1 MSKTPRESLT
11 MDEILENLPSPVLI
25 VKFHK
30 IIWANQSFWEFY
42 LPDEAQD
49 FSMPQ
54 NPPQIDMYQLVKRN
68 SRGSLREYLLSL
80 SSLEKPFETI
90 LISADEEFTPVLI
103 SGRCLN
109 PVSQIEDRVFL
120 FVCTDISDKLKS
132 EFLLY
137 EMLEQIDE
145 IFFVISLENQT
156 LQYINKR
163 GLMLLRKN
171 EEEIKKRN
179 YQEFF
184 PELKWPHLS
193 NLIDIATRNMMPL
206 HDKEITARL
215 TTGIKVYFANIIPI
229 NDFSH
234 TYRLMLVTLRD
245 ITKFQSRINIANQLE
260 KIIQSIPDPM
270 VIVDENL
277 ETRLINHATVRLRGI
292 NPLRIKEAIPFLCS
306 EIFPRPECNTELCPI
321 RRMIQLNEEIRDEEV
336 EMIDDVGRLRTFLLS
351 IIPLQMV
358 TDQQF
363 FLMRF
368 SDITTK
374 KEYEKELTIY
384 QKKLKEENLKLQ
396 QEITQ
401 MKITPVHEK
410 PIKKPQIK
418 TKSKIPKEKTP
429 DLESGTSYLF
439 TGIDMEFPYTTFID
453 QVHSG
458 KLGLVISRI
467 HPDKIRKKYALK
479 ETPIVWVNNSMMD
492 ENKRYIQPN
501 LQIILHLLKTFL
513 KEASSKKGKSIILID
528 CIEYLTIY
536 NDFKKIIQ
544 FYEVLSENIVIS
556 DSISITTLD
565 PDAFEPKEFAL
576 LKRGS
581 EILLKKKD

>member
-1 MSKTPRESLT
+1 MSKSPRNSLT

-30 IIWANQSFWEFY
+30 IVWANQSFWEFY
-42 LPDEAQD
+42 LPDEAQE
-49 FSMPQ
+49 FPMPQ
-54 NPPQIDMYQLVKRN
+54 NPPTIDIYQLVKRN

-90 LISADEEFTPVLI
+90 LISSDEEYTPVLI

-109 PVSQIEDRVFL
+109 PVSEIEDRVFL
-120 FVCTDISDKLKS
+120 LVCTDISDKLKS

-145 IFFVISLENQT
+145 IFFVISLENQY

-171 EEEIKKRN
+171 EDDIKNRK
-179 YQEFF
+179 YTDFF
-184 PELKWPHLS
+184 PELNWPHLN
-193 NLIDIATRNMMPL
+193 NLIDLSTRNMMPL
-206 HDKEITARL
+206 HDKEITARFSS
-215 TTGIKVYFANIIPI
+215 GVKVYFANIIPI

-234 TYRLMLVTLRD
+234 TYRLMLVTLRE
-245 ITKFQSRINIANQLE
+245 ITQFRAKINLANQLE

-270 VIVDENL
+270 LIVDENL
-277 ETRLINHATVRLRGI
+277 ETRLINHATVNLRGI
-292 NPLRIKEAIPFLCS
+292 NPLRIKEPIALLCS
-306 EIFPRPECNTELCPI
+306 EIFQRPECNTDQCPI
-321 RRMIQLNEEIRDEEV
+321 RRMIHFNEDIKDEEV
-336 EMIDDVGRLRTFLLS
+336 ELLDEMGKLRTFLLS
-351 IIPLQMV
+351 IIPLQMI
-358 TDQQF
+358 TEQHF

-384 QKKLKEENLKLQ
+384 QKKLKEENVKLQ

-410 PIKKPQIK
+410 PIKKTQIK
-418 TKSKIPKEKTP
+418 TKQNAIVEKIM
-429 DLESGTSYLF
+429 DLSLGTSYIF
-439 TGIDMEFPYTTFID
+439 TDTNMDIPYNAFIS

-458 KLGLVISRI
+458 KLGLVISRL
-467 HPDKIRKKYALK
+467 HPDKIRKKYSLK
-479 ETPIVWVNNSMMD
+479 ETPIVWVNNSIVD

-501 LQIILHLLKTFL
+501 LQIILHLLKAFL
-513 KEASSKKGKSIILID
+513 KEASNNNEKSIILID
-528 CIEYLTIY
+528 CLEYLTIY
-536 NDFKKIIQ
+536 NEFKKIIQ
-544 FYEVLSENIVIS
+544 FYEVLSENIVIYNGT
-556 DSISITTLD
+556 SITTLD
-565 PDAFEPKEFAL
+565 PDAFDSKEFAL

-581 EILLKKKD
+581 EILKKKK